1 MTMIIPAEVGVSRV
15 TAVFL
20 RGHLRLVAAGMQT
33 RGRKTDLLKKAGDIT
48 GKKYKRGEYHQAA
61 EDISAWLKEQQA

>member
-1 MTMIIPAEVGVSRV
+1 MTMIIPAEVGVQRV

-20 RGHLRLVAAGMQT
+20 LGHLRLVAVGMQS
-33 RGRKTDLLKKAGDIT
+33 RVRKTELLRKASNVT
-48 GKKYKRGEYHQAA
+48 GKKYKRGEYNQAA

>member
-1 MTMIIPAEVGVSRV
+1 MTMIIPTEVGVQRL

-33 RGRKTDLLKKAGDIT
+33 RGRKTDLLNKAGDIT
-48 GKKYKRGEYHQAA
+48 GKKYKRGEYGVAADDITNWLEEQA
-61 EDISAWLKEQQA
+61 